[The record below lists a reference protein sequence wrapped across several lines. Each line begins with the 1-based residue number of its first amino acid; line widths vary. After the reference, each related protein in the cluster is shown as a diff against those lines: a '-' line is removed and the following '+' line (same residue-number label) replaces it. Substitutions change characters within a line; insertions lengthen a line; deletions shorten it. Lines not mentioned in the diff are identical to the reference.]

1 MNDSGYVFDSLLGS
15 GADVNNQWPPSR
27 SLPDAAGPIVRKRGP
42 FVSSPPTDR
51 RVRRTRELLRS
62 AFREL
67 IHEKGYDRIT
77 VQDILDR
84 ADVGR
89 STFYA
94 HYRDKEDLLRSGFEE
109 VHAALAAEHEAAE
122 HHAGRE
128 TPFLQPLLAVF
139 QHVEEY
145 RQFWGPTS
153 RTGGHD
159 LVARILQEGI
169 DDLVRAHFRARFPGA
184 DLDRLEI
191 DAAMRFA
198 ASACMGLLM
207 WWLDNDVPW
216 TAEEAHATY
225 RRLATQGVERFVTTH
240 A

>member
-1 MNDSGYVFDSLLGS
+1 MSG
-15 GADVNNQWPPSR
+15 
-27 SLPDAAGPIVRKRGP
+27 
-42 FVSSPPTDR
+42 PPTDR

-62 AFREL
+62 AFRSL

-109 VHAALAAEHEAAE
+109 VHAALAAERDAAE
-122 HHAGRE
+122 RQAGQK

-139 QHVEEY
+139 QHVEAY

-153 RTGGHD
+153 RTGGHAV
-159 LVARILQEGI
+159 VARILQEGI
-169 DDLVRAHFRARFPGA
+169 DDLVRAHFCSQFPQA
-184 DLDRLEI
+184 DHDGPELS
-191 DAAMRFA
+191 AAMRFV
-198 ASACMGLLM
+198 ASACMGVLV
-207 WWLDNDVPW
+207 WWLDNEVAWSADE
-216 TAEEAHATY
+216 THATFQ
-225 RRLATQGVERFVTTH
+225 RLATEGVERFVAT

>member
-1 MNDSGYVFDSLLGS
+1 MFDSVLGS
-15 GADVNNQWPPSR
+15 GGDVNNQSTPVR
-27 SLPDAAGPIVRKRGP
+27 SLPNATGPIVRKQGRL
-42 FVSSPPTDR
+42 VSSPPTDR

-62 AFREL
+62 AFRSL

-109 VHAALAAEHEAAE
+109 VHAALAAEREAAE
-122 HHAGRE
+122 GHAGRE
-128 TPFLQPLLAVF
+128 TAFLQPLRAVF
-139 QHVEEY
+139 DHVEAY

-159 LVARILQEGI
+159 LVVRILQEGI
-169 DDLVRAHFRARFPGA
+169 DDLVRAHFRSQFPDA
-184 DLDRLEI
+184 DPHRLEI
-191 DAAMRFA
+191 GAAMRFA
-198 ASACMGLLM
+198 ASACMGVLM

-216 TAEEAHATY
+216 SADQAHATFQ
-225 RRLATQGVERFVTTH
+225 RLATQGVKRFVTT